1 MTAFKPKT
9 SVSSPAS
16 GSSASSLRT
25 PQGPITKVLHSDQ
38 APPKS
43 QGHVSWLANI
53 SLIQIKSLGPVNILN
68 YLRKKLKY
76 LVLSSSSFFKSL
88 SGLIE
93 EELAQATRKCSSFF
107 FVMFYF
113 NRSSKS
119 SLCSND
125 WSLDPKATKFY
136 YNKPLRMW
144 TKL

>member
-93 EELAQATRKCSSFF
+93 EELTQSTRKCSSFF
-107 FVMFYF
+107 LSCFTSIDLP
-113 NRSSKS
+113 SSW
-119 SLCSND
+119 CSND